1 MAALFASGRVVD
13 LILLFLAL
21 EGLVLIGWH
30 MRTGRGIA
38 PAEVLGLL
46 LSGAFLMLA
55 LRAALTGAGWRA
67 VALWLCL
74 SGVAQ
79 AYDLWRRWR

>member
-46 LSGAFLMLA
+46 LSGAFLLLA
-55 LRAALTGAGWRA
+55 LRAALTDAPWQVVGVLLA
-67 VALWLCL
+67 L
-74 SGVAQ
+74 SGLAQ
-79 AYDLWRRWR
+79 AYDLIRRWR